1 MAFHD
6 RVEDTTTTTG
16 TGNVTLSGTAPTGR
30 VTFNAAFGTGPRFGY
45 VIQSSDESEWE
56 TGVGYLSAST
66 TLVRETVSKSSNANA
81 AVNFSAGTKRVFATV
96 IGTQLDGFTGLDS
109 TVTAVSASTMDL
121 ADNARYF
128 TKTASGALT
137 WAFSNVPASGAV
149 VVLLELTNGGTG
161 AQTWPA
167 SVKWPTATAPTLTA
181 SGVDVLG
188 FITDDGGTSWRGV
201 ALMVDSR

>member
-1 MAFHD
+1 MPAFHD

-81 AVNFSAGTKRVFATV
+81 AVNFSAGTKSVFATL
-96 IGTQLDGFTGLDS
+96 IGDQAGNFTGIGR
-109 TVTAVSASTMDL
+109 AIML
-121 ADNARYF
+121 ARGAF
-128 TKTASGALT
+128 T
-137 WAFSNVPASGAV
+137 P
-149 VVLLELTNGGTG
+149 
-161 AQTWPA
+161 
-167 SVKWPTATAPTLTA
+167 
-181 SGVDVLG
+181 
-188 FITDDGGTSWRGV
+188 
-201 ALMVDSR
+201 